1 MPGPDGT
8 ITQAEQVTLV
18 KGRIRY
24 NRAQVRERATEL
36 FQALH
41 VLRTLDA
48 DAHDAIVADL
58 DPFERRVLGLFEKP
72 GRLARVPSGALG
84 TSGASVRQ
92 PRPGGSR
99 RWPPLG
105 RNAHSSAARRSS
117 LRAGELHTVRAA
129 DSQIRIHSGREA
141 GTDADLVPDDGAE
154 SRQAEGDVPG
164 GRFDMR

>member
-24 NRAQVRERATEL
+24 NRAQVRDRATEL

-58 DPFERRVLGLFEKP
+58 DPFERRVLDLFEKP
-72 GRLARVPSGALG
+72 GGLAGRV
-84 TSGASVRQ
+84 
-92 PRPGGSR
+92 
-99 RWPPLG
+99 
-105 RNAHSSAARRSS
+105 AAAKKAR
-117 LRAGELHTVRAA
+117 
-129 DSQIRIHSGREA
+129 
-141 GTDADLVPDDGAE
+141 
-154 SRQAEGDVPG
+154 
-164 GRFDMR
+164 